1 MTQRPLIH
9 IGYQKTASTFL
20 QKKIF
25 ADETVFV
32 RPWGAH
38 PAPAIEHFVLQH
50 PQKFDANAIRDDFG
64 TYQDRIPVISHE
76 DLSGY
81 PIKGWYYAETVA
93 ARLKKTFPD
102 ARVLICCREQVSM
115 IVSQYFQYIRQGGT
129 DTLERLIDDTD
140 MRIGRRPVIRKEH
153 FEYDL
158 MHGIFSQHFPD
169 DQLLMLPHE
178 LLAQQPDVYFAKI
191 NGLLG
196 TTLTPPEQKKAVHQ
210 KRSGAAAQVERVF
223 NKFVDHPG
231 NLPADYKD
239 YPLAMRA
246 QNRLVRYIDDFTK
259 KYTNLGQ
266 RFEKKVERIATDSIG
281 TYYSGSN
288 ARLAALL
295 DCDLSA
301 LGYPCGPSD

>member
-32 RPWGAH
+32 RPWGEQ
-38 PAPAIEHFVLQH
+38 PERAIEHFVLEH
-50 PQKFDANAIRDDFG
+50 PQKFDPQTVRGDFS

-81 PIKGWYYAETVA
+81 PINGWYYAETVA

-102 ARVLICCREQVSM
+102 ARVMICIREQVSM

-129 DTLERLIDDTD
+129 ETLERLIDDTD
-140 MRIGRRPVIRKEH
+140 MRIGRRPIIRKEH

-158 MHGIFSQHFPD
+158 MHGIFSQHFAD

-191 NGLLG
+191 NDLLG
-196 TTLTPPEQKKAVHQ
+196 TTLKAPEQKKAVYQ
-210 KRSGAAAQVERVF
+210 KRGGAAAQVERVF
-223 NKFVDHPG
+223 NRFVDHPG

-246 QNRLVRYIDDFTK
+246 QNRLVRYIDNFAT
-259 KYTNLGQ
+259 KYTKLGQ
-266 RFEKKVERIATDSIG
+266 RFEQKVQRTAADSIG
-281 TYYSGSN
+281 THYHGSN
-288 ARLAALL
+288 SRLATSL

-301 LGYPCGPSD
+301 LGYPCGSST